1 MIKKLFF
8 LFLSLP
14 MLVLAQHS
22 VKGNFTP
29 AQDFEFVILYKVTPT
44 NSEYISNASVNEAGD
59 FEFQLDSTH
68 TAGMYRLV
76 YALPQEENNFDIIYN
91 AKEDIEFKF
100 NTETG
105 IDFVNSIEN
114 KLITSYTHSMGVV
127 SSSIGNFFRQQS
139 TDTLALHTIFTTQ
152 KQTQQEFEKAAEG
165 TIALN
170 FIKANKPYIPEEFQD
185 IKTYIENLRTHF
197 FDEIDFDN
205 ETLQSSNFLI
215 ERTLNY
221 VFGMTANGADEIA
234 TYKSNVDDVVTAMA
248 SAKDTIK
255 LTLLKVL
262 WQQMADAN
270 VEVVANY
277 ITDTYLLDLATQLED
292 NDLVH
297 ELNLYKNTSI
307 GAIAPDFEFELESEG
322 KKQAMKL
329 SDYDVAEQYVI
340 VFWSST
346 CGHCL
351 KEIPQLYKYM
361 EAKVEGELKVIAI
374 GLEDEPF
381 RWRNE
386 TFNYPNFVHVLGL
399 GKWDNPIGDAYNIQ
413 STPSYFVLDKDKKIL
428 AKPYDFEALQ
438 KVLGE
443 E

>member
-14 MLVLAQHS
+14 MLVLAQHT

-44 NSEYISNASVNEAGD
+44 SSEYISNASVSEAGD

-91 AKEDIEFKF
+91 AKEDIEFNF

-114 KLITSYTHSMGVV
+114 KLITSYTHSMGIV
-127 SSSIGNFFRQQS
+127 SGSIGNFFRQQS

-185 IKTYIENLRTHF
+185 IKTYIGNLRTHF

-205 ETLQSSNFLI
+205 EILQSSNFLI

-221 VFGMTANGADEIA
+221 VFGMTGNGQDEIA
-234 TYKSNVDDVVTAMA
+234 TYKTNVNEVVLAME
-248 SAKDTIK
+248 SANDTIK
-255 LTLLKVL
+255 KTLLKVL

-277 ITDTYLLDLATQLED
+277 ITDEYLLDLATQQED
-292 NDLVH
+292 DDLVH

-307 GAIAPDFEFELESEG
+307 GAVAPDFDFELESEG

-329 SDYDVAEQYVI
+329 SNYDVAEQYVI

-351 KEIPQLYKYM
+351 KEIPLLYKYM
-361 EAKVEGELKVIAI
+361 ETKAEGQLKVIAI
-374 GLEDEPF
+374 GLEEEPF

-386 TFNYPNFVHVLGL
+386 TFNFPDFVHVLGL
-399 GKWDNPIGDAYNIQ
+399 GKWDNEIGNAYNVQ
-413 STPSYFVLDKDKKIL
+413 STPSYFVLDKDKKII

-438 KVLGE
+438 KVLSGE
-443 E
+443 

>member
-14 MLVLAQHS
+14 MLALAQHT
-22 VKGNFTP
+22 VKGNFSP

-91 AKEDIEFKF
+91 AKEDIEFNY

-114 KLITSYTHSMGVV
+114 KLITSYTHSMGIV
-127 SSSIGNFFRQQS
+127 SGSIGNFFRQQS

-170 FIKANKPYIPEEFQD
+170 FIKANKPYIPDDFQD
-185 IKTYIENLRTHF
+185 IKTYIGNLRTHF
-197 FDEIDFDN
+197 FNEIDFNN
-205 ETLQSSNFLI
+205 EILQSSNFLI

-221 VFGMTANGADEIA
+221 VFGMTENGADEIA
-234 TYKSNVDDVVTAMA
+234 TYKTNVDDVVTAMG
-248 SAKDTIK
+248 SAEDLIK

-277 ITDTYLLDLATQLED
+277 ITDEYLLDLATKLED
-292 NDLVH
+292 HDLVH
-297 ELNLYKNTSI
+297 EVNLYKNLSI
-307 GAIAPDFEFELESEG
+307 GAVAPDFDFELEVEG
-322 KKQAMKL
+322 KKQTVKL
-329 SDYDVAEQYVI
+329 SEYDVAEQYVV

-361 EAKVEGELKVIAI
+361 ETKEEGQLKVIAI

-381 RWRNE
+381 RWRSE
-386 TFNYPNFVHVLGL
+386 TFDYPNFVHVLGL
-399 GKWDNPIGDAYNIQ
+399 GKWDNEIGNAYNVQ
-413 STPSYFVLDKDKKIL
+413 STPSYFVLDKDKKIN
-428 AKPYDFEALQ
+428 AKPYDFEALK

-443 E
+443 